1 MRRLI
6 PALVFLL
13 PSLAT
18 ADFPH
23 PTPGEVAVRD
33 VPGSNRHWQEAR
45 SIVDAPPETVKHWI
59 ADVEYWPARFHDVK
73 ETRVISRTGNKMRVF
88 VKSSIMHDLTLDV
101 EVKDDGVFYSANDP
115 HVKAWGRIF
124 ITPTADGRTD
134 VIMQTAANV
143 TGFIGMLAPKGI
155 IRDRE
160 RDKLTSDLTDLN
172 HLARSHRA
180 ARRPPPPGRRA
191 ENP

>member
-6 PALVFLL
+6 PALVLLL
-13 PSLAT
+13 PSFAS
-18 ADFPH
+18 ADFAK

-33 VPGSNRHWQEAR
+33 VPGSNKHWQEAR
-45 SIVDAPPETVKHWI
+45 AIVDAPPETVKHWI
-59 ADVEYWPARFHDVK
+59 GDIEYWPARFRDVK
-73 ETRVISRTGNKMRVF
+73 ETRVLSRNGNKMRVV
-88 VKSSIMHDLTLDV
+88 VKSSIMHELTLDV
-101 EVKDDGVFYSANDP
+101 EVKEDGVFYSANDP

-143 TGFIGMLAPKGI
+143 TGFIGMLAPKSI

-160 RDKLTSDLTDLN
+160 RDKLVSDLSDLTR
-172 HLARSHRA
+172 LARSHRA
-180 ARRPPPPGRRA
+180 ARRPPPPARRP
-191 ENP
+191 ETP